1 MFAASKSFANMNSWT
16 EPQELDQ
23 PVPRSARMN
32 WKFILAT
39 ALASGICL
47 GIAIL
52 LTAALYRDAHKMEV
66 LKTRGVT
73 TDGSVSKL
81 IIKRSKAAKYYFA
94 DYSFKPLVDS
104 GAQVPPY
111 HGTEQV
117 YVGLFNDLRAGLPV
131 PVIYDPSNPDVSAL
145 NFGDR
150 VHTTDPFGIM
160 AFELKIALAPLG
172 LALVFILTMI
182 IGRYYKEKYLVQW
195 GNTAPATITDNEE
208 EQIIRGVPKTTAIYR
223 FRDAHGNFVRGA
235 RHNLPSA
242 NDVQSG
248 YFQGSYRRALARVI
262 DNPTVLYDPRNSD
275 DNLLYPPTFLTCC
288 PPQQKGGK
296 PDRR

>member
-1 MFAASKSFANMNSWT
+1 MNSWT

-32 WKFILAT
+32 WKFMLAT
-39 ALASGICL
+39 ASASGICL

-52 LTAALYRDAHKMEV
+52 LTVALYRDAHKMEV

-73 TDGSVSKL
+73 TDGSASKF
-81 IIKRSKAAKYYFA
+81 IIKRSKAAKYYYVG
-94 DYSFKPLVDS
+94 YSFKPLVDS
-104 GAQVPPY
+104 GAQVPAY

-117 YVGLFNDLRAGLPV
+117 SIGLFYDLGAGSPV

-145 NFGDR
+145 NFGDK
-150 VHTTDPFGIM
+150 VHSTDPFGIM
-160 AFELKIALAPLG
+160 AFKLKIGLAPLG
-172 LALVFILTMI
+172 LALVFFLTMI
-182 IGRYYKEKYLVQW
+182 IGRYYKEKYLVRW
-195 GNTAPATITDNEE
+195 GNIAPATIIDNEE
-208 EQIIRGVPKTTAIYR
+208 EQIVRGLWKTKAIYR

-248 YFQGSYRRALARVI
+248 YFQGFFRKALASVI

-275 DNLLYPPTFLTCC
+275 DNLLYPPIFLTCC
-288 PPQQKGGK
+288 PPQQKK
-296 PDRR
+296 A